1 MIVRFHPPEDRR
13 LYADHALDILLQAAL
28 PQAGAL
34 LERLRE
40 EAERE
45 AGGPGAG
52 QTAEEGRGLRR
63 T

>member
-13 LYADHALDILLQAAL
+13 LYADHALAILLQAAL

-40 EAERE
+40 EAGRE
-45 AGGPGAG
+45 AG
-52 QTAEEGRGLRR
+52 QREEEGRGLRR